1 MGRAGL
7 VPEAA
12 RGRGKRSSHE
22 ETETQIASGEV
33 TGLAD
38 SRSDCTC
45 EVLSTT
51 NECEGH
57 TSSIELQSEIPPE
70 HEWKSSKSEPYHSG
84 FLQRAQHPA
93 DSTKLWMPQTASSE
107 MVQLSGHC
115 ANKTGCSREVVV
127 IVKLN
132 THHFTYI
139 HGTFYIHIHTCINT
153 THTCI
158 YTSTWSLIPY
168 DSLYINQKS

>member
-7 VPEAA
+7 VPEAG
-12 RGRGKRSSHE
+12 RGWGKRSSHE

-33 TGLAD
+33 TVPAD

-107 MVQLSGHC
+107 MVQLSGHRT
-115 ANKTGCSREVVV
+115 NKTGCSREVVV

-132 THHFTYI
+132 THIISHTYMRHFIHTYI
-139 HGTFYIHIHTCINT
+139 HA
-153 THTCI
+153 
-158 YTSTWSLIPY
+158 
-168 DSLYINQKS
+168 

>member
-70 HEWKSSKSEPYHSG
+70 REWKSSKSEPYHSG
-84 FLQRAQHPA
+84 FLQRAQHSA

-132 THHFTYI
+132 THIISHTYMRHFIYTYI
-139 HGTFYIHIHTCINT
+139 HA
-153 THTCI
+153 
-158 YTSTWSLIPY
+158 
-168 DSLYINQKS
+168 